1 MYFKR
6 ISKEV
11 NIVKFIEK
19 KFVMGNKSVIMTI
32 NWLMLISHELN
43 LYWFTRIIRCRNE
56 EKIHQEV
63 QKLSQLQKKYFR
75 LYSDTVPF
83 YRPT

>member
-43 LYWFTRIIRCRNE
+43 LY
-56 EKIHQEV
+56 
-63 QKLSQLQKKYFR
+63 
-75 LYSDTVPF
+75 
-83 YRPT
+83 